1 MPNRQPDRLW
11 GGLGVGAPTARLMVG
26 SVLCAKEEGV
36 CKSRFKTGPRSGSEW
51 RVTMRRIL
59 AVLLVVTG
67 VVALAAPAAH
77 AEGHGAARVAIDAIF
92 APFILVGEVLVGE
105 VLALS
110 APYRAPAVV
119 VAPAPVYSEPTPVYS
134 APPVYQYPHG
144 RYELQGDGVATA
156 YQWVW
161 IPNPTIP
168 SPPPGAP
175 STAPPPLPSTAAW
188 TGSLEQVPSE
198 DLLIQAPSQIT
209 SSVPTRDGQLDQR
222 VARVE
227 GRIEEMNQRLD
238 TTGGRVQTLEDG
250 VAHAQ
255 SSAGAA
261 ALKASGVDS
270 RLTRLWSNRFNQKTA
285 SSLEVFFSP
294 DSIELSD
301 AAQTALLGVV
311 KEMEANPAL
320 TVELGGYTDPRGAI
334 EYNYALSQKRVDT
347 VRRFL
352 MDKGIQLARIQS
364 ASLGPITSGNMSD
377 AKKRRVIVRLM
388 VDSE

>member
-1 MPNRQPDRLW
+1 
-11 GGLGVGAPTARLMVG
+11 
-26 SVLCAKEEGV
+26 
-36 CKSRFKTGPRSGSEW
+36 
-51 RVTMRRIL
+51 MRRIL

-67 VVALAAPAAH
+67 VLALAPPAAH
-77 AEGHGAARVAIDAIF
+77 AEGHGAARVAIGLATFALF
-92 APFILVGEVLVGE
+92 APFIILGEALAQPLGE

-119 VAPAPVYSEPTPVYS
+119 VAPAPADA
-134 APPVYQYPHG
+134 APPAYVRQADAAPNPAQPTVIQYPHG
-144 RYELQGDGVATA
+144 RYELLGDGIATA

-168 SPPPGAP
+168 PSPP
-175 STAPPPLPSTAAW
+175 STPVAGSPPLPSTAAW
-188 TGSLEQVPSE
+188 TASLEQVPSE
-198 DLLIQAPSQIT
+198 DLLIHAPSQIT
-209 SSVPTRDGQLDQR
+209 SSVPTRDEQMDQR

-227 GRIEEMNQRLD
+227 GRIEAMNQRLD
-238 TTGGRVQTLEDG
+238 TVDGRVQTLQGG

-255 SSAGAA
+255 SSADAA
-261 ALKASGVDS
+261 AQKASGVDS

-285 SSLEVFFSP
+285 SSLEVFFAP

-311 KEMEANPAL
+311 EEMEANPQL
-320 TVELGGYTDPRGAI
+320 TVELGGYTDSRGAI
-334 EYNYALSQKRVDT
+334 EYNYALSQQRVDT

-352 MDKGIQLARIQS
+352 MNKGIQLARIQS

-377 AKKRRVIVRLM
+377 AKKRRVIIRLM
-388 VDSE
+388 VDSD

>member
-1 MPNRQPDRLW
+1 
-11 GGLGVGAPTARLMVG
+11 
-26 SVLCAKEEGV
+26 
-36 CKSRFKTGPRSGSEW
+36 
-51 RVTMRRIL
+51 MRRIL
-59 AVLLVVTG
+59 VVLLVATCVI
-67 VVALAAPAAH
+67 AFASPAAH
-77 AEGHGAARVAIDAIF
+77 AGGDGVARVAIDLATFAIF
-92 APFILVGEVLVGE
+92 APFILVGEVLG
-105 VLALS
+105 LS

-119 VAPAPVYSEPTPVYS
+119 VAPAPVYSSPPDYVRQADAAPAPAQPTVI
-134 APPVYQYPHG
+134 QYPHG
-144 RYELQGDGVATA
+144 RYELQGDGVADA

-168 SPPPGAP
+168 PPPPGAP
-175 STAPPPLPSTAAW
+175 FTASPPA
-188 TGSLEQVPSE
+188 SLEQVPSE

-227 GRIEEMNQRLD
+227 GHIEEMNQRLD
-238 TTGGRVQTLEDG
+238 TVGGRVQTLEDG

-255 SSAGAA
+255 SSADAA
-261 ALKASGVDS
+261 ARKASGVDS

-294 DSIELSD
+294 DRIELSD
-301 AAQTALLGVV
+301 AAQTALLEVV

-334 EYNYALSQKRVDT
+334 EYNYALSQQRVDT

-377 AKKRRVIVRLM
+377 AKKRRVTVRLM

>member
-1 MPNRQPDRLW
+1 
-11 GGLGVGAPTARLMVG
+11 
-26 SVLCAKEEGV
+26 
-36 CKSRFKTGPRSGSEW
+36 
-51 RVTMRRIL
+51 MRRIL
-59 AVLLVVTG
+59 VVLLVVTCI
-67 VVALAAPAAH
+67 VSFASPPAH
-77 AEGHGAARVAIDAIF
+77 AGGHGAARGAIDLATFAIF
-92 APFILVGEVLVGE
+92 APFILVGEVLG
-105 VLALS
+105 LS

-119 VAPAPVYSEPTPVYS
+119 VAPAPAYSPPPDYVRQADAAPASAQPTVIE
-134 APPVYQYPHG
+134 YPHG
-144 RYELQGDGVATA
+144 RYELQGDGVADA

-161 IPNPTIP
+161 IPNPTDP
-168 SPPPGAP
+168 PPPPGAP
-175 STAPPPLPSTAAW
+175 STASPPLPSTAAW
-188 TGSLEQVPSE
+188 TASLEQVPSE

-227 GRIEEMNQRLD
+227 GRIEELNQRLD
-238 TTGGRVQTLEDG
+238 TVGGRVQTLEDG

-255 SSAGAA
+255 SSADAA
-261 ALKASGVDS
+261 AQKASGVDS

-311 KEMEANPAL
+311 KEMEANLAL

>member
-1 MPNRQPDRLW
+1 
-11 GGLGVGAPTARLMVG
+11 
-26 SVLCAKEEGV
+26 
-36 CKSRFKTGPRSGSEW
+36 
-51 RVTMRRIL
+51 MRRIL

-77 AEGHGAARVAIDAIF
+77 AEGHGAARVAIDLAMFAIF
-92 APFILVGEVLVGE
+92 APFILVGEVLG
-105 VLALS
+105 LS
-110 APYRAPAVV
+110 APYRAPTVV
-119 VAPAPVYSEPTPVYS
+119 VAPAPVYS

-144 RYELQGDGVATA
+144 RYELQGDGVADA

-168 SPPPGAP
+168 PLRPGAP
-175 STAPPPLPSTAAW
+175 PTASPPLPSTPAW
-188 TGSLEQVPSE
+188 TASLEQVPSE

-238 TTGGRVQTLEDG
+238 TVGGRAQTLEGG

-255 SSAGAA
+255 SSADAA
-261 ALKASGVDS
+261 AQKVSGVDS
-270 RLTRLWSNRFNQKTA
+270 RLTRLWSNRFNQKSA

-311 KEMEANPAL
+311 KELEASASL
-320 TVELGGYTDPRGAI
+320 TVELGGYTDPRGAL
-334 EYNYALSQKRVDT
+334 EDNYALSQRRVDA

-364 ASLGPITSGNMSD
+364 ASLGPVTNGNMSD
-377 AKKRRVIVRLM
+377 AKKRRVTVRLM

>member
-1 MPNRQPDRLW
+1 M
-11 GGLGVGAPTARLMVG
+11 
-26 SVLCAKEEGV
+26 

-77 AEGHGAARVAIDAIF
+77 AEGHGAARVAIGPATFALF
-92 APFILVGEVLVGE
+92 APFIILGEALAQPLRE

-110 APYRAPAVV
+110 APYRAPTVV
-119 VAPAPVYSEPTPVYS
+119 VAPAPVYS

-144 RYELQGDGVATA
+144 RYELQGDGVADA

-168 SPPPGAP
+168 PLPPGAP
-175 STAPPPLPSTAAW
+175 PTASPPLPSTPAW
-188 TGSLEQVPSE
+188 TASLEQVPSE
-198 DLLIQAPSQIT
+198 DLLLQAPSQIT

-227 GRIEEMNQRLD
+227 GRNEEMNQRLD
-238 TTGGRVQTLEDG
+238 TVGGRVQTLEDG

-255 SSAGAA
+255 SSADAA
-261 ALKASGVDS
+261 GQKASGVDS

-294 DSIELSD
+294 DSIGLSD
-301 AAQTALLGVV
+301 VAQTALLEVV

-334 EYNYALSQKRVDT
+334 EYNYALSQQRVDT

-377 AKKRRVIVRLM
+377 AKKRRVTVRLM